1 VVRLF
6 PARFRARATGVQPV
20 PVPSPGPVRRPA
32 RRRTLAAATAIGL
45 SFCLTVSAATA
56 DDLDD
61 KKDKVEQGIDHAHQ
75 DLDESSEEL
84 QAATTALLQARSDLA
99 NAQAYL
105 ATTQDELAA
114 AEALDAQMQQK
125 LDDAVAALQA
135 SRVELKAGRRDVARQ
150 EAKLR
155 RMVVASYQ
163 QGDPALMG
171 LSMVFTTQDPAQLTG
186 SVDARSSV
194 ANTQSAI
201 LDQLTAAKVLLQV
214 KEDQTQSAKQVVAE
228 RRRAAAENLAR
239 KQALEQQARDAE
251 AQVTEL
257 VGAREQAMK
266 DALAAKKTDL
276 ATLEKLQAERDRI
289 AQLIAQATLDGSGY
303 TGPSTGDGA
312 LMRPVDGP
320 VTSPFGWRT
329 HPIWGYQSLHDGVDL
344 SASCGTPI
352 VAAAD
357 GTVISEYFQTA
368 WGNRIIIDH
377 GLKRGVSVSTI
388 SNHLSG
394 YAVGVGDHVKQGQ
407 TVGYVGTTGWSTGC
421 HLHFTVNEN
430 GTPVDPMGWF

>member
-1 VVRLF
+1 VSV
-6 PARFRARATGVQPV
+6 PPRALGRA
-20 PVPSPGPVRRPA
+20 PGRASGRR
-32 RRRTLAAATAIGL
+32 LAAVAAIGL
-45 SFCLTVSAATA
+45 SFALTVSAATA
-56 DDLDD
+56 DDLDNQ
-61 KKDKVEQGIDHAHQ
+61 KDKVEKGIDHAHQ
-75 DLDESSEEL
+75 DLDESSAQL

-114 AEALDAQMQQK
+114 AEALDLKMQQK
-125 LDDAVAALQA
+125 LDDAIAALQA
-135 SRVELKAGRRDVARQ
+135 SRIELKSGRRDVAKQ
-150 EAKLR
+150 EAQLR
-155 RMVVASYQ
+155 RLVVASYQ

-171 LSMVFTTQDPAQLTG
+171 LSMVFTTQDPAQLAG
-186 SVDARSSV
+186 SMDARSSV
-194 ANTQSAI
+194 ANTQSKI

-214 KEDQTQSAKQVVAE
+214 KEDQTQSAKQEVAE
-228 RRRAAAENLAR
+228 RRQDAADNLAR

-276 ATLEKLQAERDRI
+276 ATLDKLQAERDRI
-289 AQLIAQATLDGSGY
+289 ATLIAKATQNGSGY

-312 LMRPVDGP
+312 LLQPVQGP

-329 HPIWGYQSLHDGVDL
+329 HPIWGYQSLHDGVDFG
-344 SASCGTPI
+344 AGCGTPI
-352 VAAAD
+352 LAAAD
-357 GTVISEYFQTA
+357 GVVISEYYQTA

-394 YAVGVGDHVKQGQ
+394 YAVGVGAHVKQGQ
-407 TVGYVGTTGWSTGC
+407 VVGYVGTTGWSTGC